1 GSHMRWH
8 PETGLGVIVLANSTY
23 AGASVLAA
31 RLMEEV
37 LRAAAAEDAALAGAA
52 AADGSRLVVA
62 GPAPAPGGPWP
73 ETLRAQQVVNQLL
86 GHWDDEV
93 AEQLFAGNVA
103 LDDPLPRRREK
114 IARMWERLGAPAPG
128 RPVPRSQGGVA
139 PRPPEFDSPAHC
151 RWWLR
156 GERADTQVEILL
168 TPETPPR
175 VQSLTLTVPPAAD
188 SPLWRQA
195 QALIDLLNA
204 SLAGGP
210 QPWPAELPVSGLV
223 DTGLLLRQLR
233 MASAWAGPCRPGA
246 FCGGNGH
253 TSTVVQLDGE
263 HAGLT
268 LAVELEPGQQLLR
281 RAEITPRA

>member
-1 GSHMRWH
+1 M
-8 PETGLGVIVLANSTY
+8 
-23 AGASVLAA
+23 
-31 RLMEEV
+31 
-37 LRAAAAEDAALAGAA
+37 
-52 AADGSRLVVA
+52 
-62 GPAPAPGGPWP
+62 
-73 ETLRAQQVVNQLL
+73 
-86 GHWDDEV
+86 
-93 AEQLFAGNVA
+93 
-103 LDDPLPRRREK
+103 
-114 IARMWERLGAPAPG
+114 
-128 RPVPRSQGGVA
+128 A

-156 GERADTQVEILL
+156 GERGDTQVEILL
-168 TPETPPR
+168 TPENPPR

-204 SLAGGP
+204 PLADGP

-223 DTGLLLRQLR
+223 NTGLLLRQLR
-233 MASAWAGPCRPGA
+233 MASAWAGPCQPGA